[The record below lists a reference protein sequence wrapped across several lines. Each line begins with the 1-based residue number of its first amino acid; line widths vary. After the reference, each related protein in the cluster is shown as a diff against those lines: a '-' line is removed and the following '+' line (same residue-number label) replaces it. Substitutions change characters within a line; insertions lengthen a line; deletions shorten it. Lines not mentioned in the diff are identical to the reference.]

1 MQRHAITDRK
11 HFNGDGPAQLRAM
24 VEAAVSCAS
33 DGRNNGADVIQL
45 REKDLPAG
53 AVEAL
58 ARELTERIRSATAM
72 TRVVV
77 NGRPDVA
84 IAAGA
89 DGIHMPANE
98 ALPVADVRELFYRIS
113 RPEMLIGLSCHTI
126 DEITAAAAQEPDYIF
141 YGPIFE
147 KHTPDGLI
155 PGLGLE
161 ALAPAV
167 QAAGEIP
174 VIAIGGLT
182 RANEWDCVR
191 AGAAGV
197 AAIRM
202 FLP

>member
-1 MQRHAITDRK
+1 M
-11 HFNGDGPAQLRAM
+11 M
-24 VEAAVSCAS
+24 EAAVSCAS
-33 DGRNNGADVIQL
+33 DGRNNGADIIQL

-58 ARELTERIRSATAM
+58 ARELTQRIRATTAM

-89 DGIHMPANE
+89 DGVHMPSNE

-113 RPEMLIGLSCHTI
+113 RPEMLIGISCHTLE
-126 DEITAAAAQEPDYIF
+126 EIAAAAGQDPDYIF

-147 KHTPDGLI
+147 KRTPDGVI

-167 QAAGEIP
+167 RSAGEIP
-174 VIAIGGLT
+174 LIAIGGVN
-182 RANEWDCVR
+182 RANEWDCIR
-191 AGAAGV
+191 AGAAGI
-197 AAIRM
+197 ASIRM
-202 FLP
+202 FLSAVSNARTEH